1 MKHSNQRDI
10 CKSCHLWSLFVC
22 FVGNSLEPYCN
33 AFIKKIIFIAGNR
46 FSWTDCKNCGVS
58 RSIIWLCH
66 LQRLFYS
73 SHHLIS
79 FSQQNKLGEHWQ
91 LACSIFI
98 IQKVWG
104 LSRPRLLAGLWN
116 WNCSAMK
123 ERPGFIWNSFTILA
137 VGWKIVNPDISF
149 QNWLLNW
156 WFIYLVE
163 SLNAEFV
170 EMKFWIH
177 LLACQTSVNSLPDC
191 CILKII
197 LFLFCR
203 QSVPFSGLTILIR
216 VGHPW
221 KYFWLKPWI
230 FGQIEQF
237 VFRFCFGSGTEVH
250 FSSHQQTREY
260 ISHLNNIDVQ

>member
-73 SHHLIS
+73 PHHLIS

-104 LSRPRLLAGLWN
+104 LSRPRLLAVLWN
-116 WNCSAMK
+116 WKLLSGHFQRWK
-123 ERPGFIWNSFTILA
+123 SGPVSFGTVLPFLL
-137 VGWKIVNPDISF
+137 WDKKLWTQISVF
-149 QNWLLNW
+149 KTD
-156 WFIYLVE
+156 Y
-163 SLNAEFV
+163 
-170 EMKFWIH
+170 WI
-177 LLACQTSVNSLPDC
+177 
-191 CILKII
+191 
-197 LFLFCR
+197 
-203 QSVPFSGLTILIR
+203 G
-216 VGHPW
+216 
-221 KYFWLKPWI
+221 
-230 FGQIEQF
+230 
-237 VFRFCFGSGTEVH
+237 GS
-250 FSSHQQTREY
+250 Y
-260 ISHLNNIDVQ
+260 I